1 MTQRGEDSTIT
12 AMSTYTGSHN
22 NHISDR
28 EAEPKKK
35 EKMVPVR
42 CYKAKLS
49 GFVLY
54 VSSFSSPKSPFHAPL
69 YPHLRGA
76 SSCSPDMRGPW
87 GEGAF
92 TGEDQEREL
101 DGE

>member
-28 EAEPKKK
+28 EAEPMKK

-54 VSSFSSPKSPFHAPL
+54 L
-69 YPHLRGA
+69 YLSLFIPIEIPINSH
-76 SSCSPDMRGPW
+76 
-87 GEGAF
+87 
-92 TGEDQEREL
+92 
-101 DGE
+101 